1 MAGARRLRLAL
12 VTGNKHKLEEA
23 REVLSSYGIDLYM
36 AGLEKIEIQADSL
49 SKIAVVAARHAWE
62 FLGKPLIVDDS
73 GLFIEALNG
82 FPGPYS
88 RYVYDT
94 LGVDGIL
101 KLLSDEKNR
110 RACFKT
116 AVTLILPPLEMVF
129 EGETCGI
136 ITTRP
141 RGSSGFGFDPIFV
154 PEGCSRTYAEMSPSE
169 KNRVSHR
176 AKAMRMLGSFIKN
189 MF

>member
-1 MAGARRLRLAL
+1 MAETRRLRLAL
-12 VTGNKHKLEEA
+12 VTGNKHKLREA
-23 REVLSSYGIDLYM
+23 QEILSPYGIDLYM
-36 AGLEKIEIQADSL
+36 AGPEKIEIQADSL
-49 SKIAVVAARHAWE
+49 SKIAMVAARHAWE
-62 FLGKPLIVDDS
+62 SLGKPLIVDDS

-101 KLLSDEKNR
+101 KLLEGEENR
-110 RACFKT
+110 HACFKT
-116 AVTLILPPLEMVF
+116 AVALVLPPLEMVF
-129 EGETCGI
+129 EGKTCGT

-141 RGSSGFGFDPIFV
+141 KGSSGFGFDPIFV
-154 PEGCSRTYAEMSPSE
+154 PEGCSRTYAEMTVSE
-169 KNRVSHR
+169 KNKVSHR
-176 AKAMRMLGSFIKN
+176 AKAMKTLGSFIKS